1 MPQSVSPTPIPSP
14 RLLPLFVLA
23 LVFALSGCGQ
33 RQGSPAQP
41 TTPTQQPSVS
51 GPASLPPLT
60 GYSLAPMLEKVLP
73 AVVNISTQST
83 VRARRNPLL
92 DDPFF
97 RHFFDLPEAPR
108 QAQNLG
114 SGVIVDAGAGYVL
127 TNHHVVE
134 NADEITVTL
143 RDRRSLPAKLVGADP
158 DTDLALLKIEADNLS
173 ALELADSDR
182 LRVGDFAVAIGN
194 PFGLGQTVTYG
205 IISALGRS
213 DLGIEGYEN
222 FIQTDASIN
231 PGNSGGALVTLEGQL
246 IGINTAIIGPNGGNV
261 GIGFAIPSNMA
272 REVMNQLREHGEVR
286 RGQLGVLVQ
295 DLTPELA
302 QAFDLKDRQGAVIAQ
317 VMPGS
322 PAEKAGVRAGDI
334 VLAVNGRAVHSANAL
349 RNAIGMTRRG
359 ATVALDVL
367 REGRPLKIN
376 VKIEAITGQRA
387 ATDPPPQPGPTS
399 RRLAGVELGEIE
411 PDHPLAGEE
420 RGVQVYAVEP
430 RSPAWRAGLREGDII
445 LSIDRKRVMSVK
457 DADAALKAAGE
468 RLLLHV
474 RRGDGALFIVI
485 R

>member
-1 MPQSVSPTPIPSP
+1 MR
-14 RLLPLFVLA
+14 RLSAIVLMLA
-23 LVFALSGCGQ
+23 LGACGQ
-33 RQGSPAQP
+33 RPEPPQPVATPPQP
-41 TTPTQQPSVS
+41 TVS

-83 VRARRNPLL
+83 VRTRRSPLL

-97 RHFFDLPEAPR
+97 RHFFDLPEMPR

-114 SGVIVDAGAGYVL
+114 SGVIVDAKAGYIL

-134 NADEITVTL
+134 DADEITITL
-143 RDRRSLPAKLVGADP
+143 RDRRSFPAKLVGADP

-213 DLGIEGYEN
+213 DLGIEGFEN

-302 QAFDLKDRQGAVIAQ
+302 QAFNLKDRQGAVVAQ

-322 PAEKAGVRAGDI
+322 PAEKAGVRTGDI

-359 ATVALDVL
+359 ATVALDIL
-367 REGRPLKIN
+367 RDGRALKIN
-376 VKIEAITGQRA
+376 VKIEAIERQRA
-387 ATDPPPQPGPTS
+387 STDQPAQAGPTS
-399 RRLAGVELGEIE
+399 RRLSGVELGEIE
-411 PDHPLAGEE
+411 RDHPLAGIEQ
-420 RGVQVYAVEP
+420 GVQVYSVQAG
-430 RSPAWRAGLREGDII
+430 SPAARAGLREGDII
-445 LSIDRKRVMSVK
+445 LSIDRKRVRSVK
-457 DADAALKAAGE
+457 EAEAALKDAGE

-474 RRGDGALFIVI
+474 RRGEGALFIVI

>member
-1 MPQSVSPTPIPSP
+1 MTDTLTPGLRT
-14 RLLPLFVLA
+14 RLLLAFIILFL
-23 LVFALSGCGQ
+23 LSACGQ
-33 RQGSPAQP
+33 RADRPPQPA
-41 TTPTQQPSVS
+41 TTPAQPSVS

-114 SGVIVDAGAGYVL
+114 SGVIVDAQAGYVL

-134 NADEITVTL
+134 NADEITITL
-143 RDRRSLPAKLVGADP
+143 RDSRSFRAKLVGADP
-158 DTDLALLKIEADNLS
+158 DTDLALLQIEADRLT

-182 LRVGDFAVAIGN
+182 LRVGDFTVAIGN

-246 IGINTAIIGPNGGNV
+246 IGINTAIIGPAGGNV

-272 REVMNQLREHGEVR
+272 RDVMTQLREHGEVR

-302 QAFDLKDRQGAVIAQ
+302 QAFNLKDRQGAVVAQ
-317 VMPGS
+317 VMAGS

-349 RNAIGMTRRG
+349 RNAIGMLRRG
-359 ATVALDVL
+359 ATVALDLL
-367 REGRPLKIN
+367 REGKPLKLN
-376 VKIEAITGQRA
+376 VRIEAIPAQRA
-387 ATDPPPQPGPTS
+387 AAGEPRRSGPAS
-399 RRLAGVELGEIE
+399 NRLAGVELGEIE
-411 PDHPLAGEE
+411 AGHPLAGQEQ
-420 RGVQVYAVEP
+420 GVQVYAVEP
-430 RSPAWRAGLREGDII
+430 GSAAGRAGLREGDII
-445 LSIDRKRVMSVK
+445 LSIDRRRVRSVK
-457 DADAALKAAGE
+457 EAEAALRAAGE

-474 RRGDGALFIVI
+474 RRGEGALFIVI

>member
-1 MPQSVSPTPIPSP
+1 MPDTLTSRSYA
-14 RLLPLFVLA
+14 RRMAAGLLLLA
-23 LVFALSGCGQ
+23 LSACGQ
-33 RQGSPAQP
+33 RTEPPPPAPAPPQP
-41 TTPTQQPSVS
+41 AVS
-51 GPASLPPLT
+51 GPAGLPPLT

-83 VRARRNPLL
+83 VRTRRNPLL

-114 SGVIVDAGAGYVL
+114 SGVIVDAQAGYVL
-127 TNHHVVE
+127 TNHHVVDD
-134 NADEITVTL
+134 ADQITITL

-158 DTDLALLKIEADNLS
+158 DTDLALLKVEADNLT

-231 PGNSGGALVTLEGQL
+231 PGNSGGALVTLEGKL

-302 QAFDLKDRQGAVIAQ
+302 QAFGLKDRQGAVIAQ
-317 VMPGS
+317 VVPGS
-322 PAEKAGVRAGDI
+322 PAEKAGLRAGDI
-334 VLAVNGRAVHSANAL
+334 VLAVDGRAVVSANAL

-359 ATVALDVL
+359 STVTLDVL
-367 REGRPLKIN
+367 RDGRAQKLN
-376 VKIEAITGQRA
+376 VKIEAIAGERTASKDQA
-387 ATDPPPQPGPTS
+387 PQSGAPS

-411 PDHPLAGEE
+411 PDHPLAGVEQ
-420 RGVQVYAVEP
+420 GVQVYAVEAG
-430 RSPAWRAGLREGDII
+430 SPAARAGLREGDII
-445 LSIDRKRVMSVK
+445 LSIDRRRVRSVK
-457 DADAALKAAGE
+457 EAEAALKGAGE

-474 RRGDGALFIVI
+474 RRGEGALFIVV